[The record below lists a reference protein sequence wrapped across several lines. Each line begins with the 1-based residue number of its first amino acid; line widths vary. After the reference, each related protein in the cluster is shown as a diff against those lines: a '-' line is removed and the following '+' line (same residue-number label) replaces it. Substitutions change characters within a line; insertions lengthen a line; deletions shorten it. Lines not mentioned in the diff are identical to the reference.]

1 MKMNVRMV
9 YVEKTAF
16 IKKKHNNN
24 SVTFIV
30 EKTNN

>member
-16 IKKKHNNN
+16 IKKNNNN